1 MKRVVRTK
9 STRSDGAAPKAAH
22 RRNVKARRRKLRAG
36 ATTTI
41 ARRVS
46 ATDAAR
52 SFSDVLNR
60 VQYRGETIIVERGGT
75 PICEIAPARPL
86 QLKLSD
92 LAALLRAAPKPDA
105 GYWDTLDEILQ
116 GQAPVQSSPWVR

>member
-1 MKRVVRTK
+1 MKAEPRQL
-9 STRSDGAAPKAAH
+9 S
-22 RRNVKARRRKLRAG
+22 AG
-36 ATTTI
+36 VTATT

-60 VQYRGETIIVERGGT
+60 VQYRGETIVVERGGT

-86 QLKLSD
+86 QFKLSD

-105 GYWDTLDEILQ
+105 GYWDALEEILQ
-116 GQAPVQSSPWVR
+116 RQAPVQSSPWGR